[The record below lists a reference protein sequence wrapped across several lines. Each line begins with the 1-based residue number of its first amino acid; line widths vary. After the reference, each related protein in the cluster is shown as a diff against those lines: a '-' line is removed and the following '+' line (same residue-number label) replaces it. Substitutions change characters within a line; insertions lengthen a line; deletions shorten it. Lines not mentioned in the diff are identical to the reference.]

1 MNKAELISIIAE
13 QSGLTKIQAES
24 AFKATF
30 DAITSAL
37 VKQDKIM
44 IPGFGGFGTKL
55 RAARKG
61 RNPSTGKEMVIPKAV
76 IAHFKAASQLKEFVN
91 TEKN

>member
-1 MNKAELISIIAE
+1 MNKAELITSIAE
-13 QSGLTKIQAES
+13 QSGLTKIQAEA

-30 DAITSAL
+30 DTITTAL

-55 RAARKG
+55 RPERKG
-61 RNPSTGKEMVIPKAV
+61 RNPSTGKEMIIPKAV
-76 IAHFKAASQLKEFVN
+76 IAHFKAASQLKESVN